1 MSTFTALRWSALAT
15 IGLFIAQPAFAQE
28 AEGEEEK
35 KEDDGSVEVMTIKGT
50 KQAGGESLL
59 EAPVAVTAFGA
70 EQLEAAQFRDT
81 ESLTFSIPN
90 VSLDSVGTVKGVA
103 NFSIR
108 GLGANSSI
116 PSIDPT
122 VGLFVNGIYQGSN
135 AGSVLDTFD
144 LESVEVLRGP
154 QGVLFGRNVTGGAV
168 LLQTRRPGDDFSFQF
183 KSNLETGLEYRLY
196 GGVDIPLVE
205 DTILFRISGQWRDDA
220 GYFTNQFPTSVD
232 PATLQATTT
241 EEQQFGEEE
250 AFLVR
255 PTLTLKPTDDLTIH
269 VTYERGALDGEGP
282 AAQSTL
288 NAPSPGSFE
297 DFDFS
302 IDEPGFI
309 EYDWDSVS
317 LEATYEVG
325 GNGVITELFGW
336 RRVTSGGRSD
346 IDASPVQQFHAGV
359 TADIEIIT
367 NELRYSDSV
376 WDERLDFTAGVYY
389 FSQLINYREHRD
401 LGGAAVIAG
410 GIGAA
415 TPGLSDPDPAVQ
427 AASAAAIADLSAQLG
442 ADPDL
447 ALISNT
453 MGGDQEQLA
462 LGAFSQVGFDVTDKL
477 ELVGGLRYTYETK
490 DVGIATFNG
499 VPGAP
504 DTCGEEL
511 GANCRYDFFDDETWT
526 DLSPKLGFN
535 YMPRPGSVIYG
546 SYTRGF
552 RSGGYNLRNTSPT
565 AAPGP
570 FDPENQDAFEL
581 GAKGGLLDNKLILGG
596 AGFFTKMSNLQ
607 REVNVPDAAT
617 GVVQIIQNTAD
628 AFVYGVEGEATVRPT
643 KSLMVYGTFGITDA
657 NYFDVDFD
665 LNGDGAID
673 AQDENLELPR
683 LANIT
688 ATAGFNYNIDLTTNG
703 SIDLRGA
710 YAYRDNSFFTDNN
723 LGALPD
729 GHVIDAS
736 ISYNFASIGVGSGG
750 LLPRVTVYGR
760 NLLNEAFL
768 GGQTP
773 LPGDIA
779 GVPLGGNFS
788 PLKEGRV
795 LGLEL
800 RLDYL

>member
-1 MSTFTALRWSALAT
+1 MSMFRTSRWCAGAI
-15 IGLFIAQPAFAQE
+15 IGLFIAQPAFAQDAEVE
-28 AEGEEEK
+28 AEAAAEAEEEK
-35 KEDDGSVEVMTIKGT
+35 KDKNAVEIMTIKGT
-50 KQAGGESLL
+50 KKAGGESLL

-90 VSLDSVGTVKGVA
+90 VSLDSVGTARGVA

-116 PSIDPT
+116 PTIDPT

-168 LLQTRRPGDDFSFQF
+168 LLQTRRPGDEFSFQF
-183 KSNLETGLEYRLY
+183 KSNVETGLEYRLY
-196 GGVDIPLVE
+196 GGVDVPIVE
-205 DTILFRISGQWRDDA
+205 DTVLFRLSGQWRDDA

-232 PATLQATTT
+232 PVTLQATT
-241 EEQQFGEEE
+241 EEQEFGAEE
-250 AFLVR
+250 AYLVR
-255 PTLTLKPTDDLTIH
+255 PTLTLKPTDDLTVHIM
-269 VTYERGALDGEGP
+269 YERGAMEGQGP
-282 AAQSTL
+282 PAQSTL
-288 NAPSPGSFE
+288 DAPSAGRFE

-317 LEATYEVG
+317 LEANLEVG
-325 GNGVITELFGW
+325 GSGVLTELFGW
-336 RRVTSGGRSD
+336 RRVTSAGRSD
-346 IDASPVQQFHAGV
+346 IDATPLQYFHSGLA
-359 TADIEIIT
+359 ADIEIVT

-376 WDERLDFTAGVYY
+376 LDEKLDFTVGAYY
-389 FSQLINYREHRD
+389 FRQLINYREHRD
-401 LGGAAVIAG
+401 LAGAAALLG
-410 GIGAA
+410 G
-415 TPGLSDPDPAVQ
+415 
-427 AASAAAIADLSAQLG
+427 SAAAAEAGDLATAAALAAMVG
-442 ADPDL
+442 ADPTA

-453 MGGDQEQLA
+453 LGGDQDQLA
-462 LGAFSQVGFDVTDKL
+462 LGVFGQAGYDITDKF
-477 ELVGGLRYTYETK
+477 EVVAGLRYTYETK
-490 DVGIATFNG
+490 DVGVASFNG

-504 DTCGEEL
+504 DTCGEDL
-511 GANCRYDFFDDETWT
+511 GEFCQYDFFDDETWQ

-552 RSGGYNLRNTSPT
+552 RSGGYNMRNTS
-565 AAPGP
+565 ANFAPGP

-607 REVNVPDAAT
+607 REVNFPDGAA

-628 AFVYGVEGEATVRPT
+628 AFIYGVEGEATIRPT
-643 KSLMVYGTFGITDA
+643 KSLMLYGTFGLTDA
-657 NYFDVDFD
+657 NYFDVSFD
-665 LNGDGAID
+665 LNGDGEVNSA
-673 AQDENLELPR
+673 DEELQLPR
-683 LANIT
+683 LANVS
-688 ATAGFNYNIDLTTNG
+688 ATAGFNYNIDLTTFG
-703 SIDLRGA
+703 SVDLRGA

-723 LGALPD
+723 LGALPS

-736 ISYNFASIGVGSGG
+736 ISYNFASIGVAGGG
-750 LLPRVTVYGR
+750 LLPRLTLYGR
-760 NLLNEAFL
+760 NLLDEAFL

-773 LPGDIA
+773 LPATLGL
-779 GVPLGGNFS
+779 PLGGNFS

-795 LGLEL
+795 VGVEL